1 MGLGLG
7 CPSSHFKVRV
17 PLYPHTRL
25 SSGDPNMKGLKVL
38 LGDVVHKQIKT
49 PNAKHKK
56 KNTLNLSGALA
67 HKKIKQVLTSRNEV
81 PVFCRLLQQ
90 KFGKLPRSSYMLIPQ
105 TANPEAEPMILNPKP
120 QQVSASIRRGMAQSL
135 KF

>member
-1 MGLGLG
+1 
-7 CPSSHFKVRV
+7 
-17 PLYPHTRL
+17 
-25 SSGDPNMKGLKVL
+25 MKGLKVL
-38 LGDVVHKQIKT
+38 LGDVVHKQ
-49 PNAKHKK
+49 KHPMQNTK